1 MTSNKTITR
10 KQLIEESLGKIA
22 NREEFLGRIAS
33 KEDLTLALMLWI
45 MCQWQLITSRHN
57 LTSASVLMSDDSIEI
72 NFNGHTIVYSPTR
85 SMAREKESFDIYVPD
100 TGWEY
105 DFTFDEVLDFFFPE
119 E

>member
-1 MTSNKTITR
+1 MLR
-10 KQLIEESLGKIA
+10 KILLKISQISAQIA

-33 KEDLTLALMLWI
+33 KEDLTL
-45 MCQWQLITSRHN
+45 
-57 LTSASVLMSDDSIEI
+57 ASVLMSDDSIEI